1 MALAMAPEN
10 GQQWRLKTAPKNGQR
25 TDPKPAPLTG
35 IDPVSVE
42 AGLLFNFIIILFYFS
57 NFSQTN

>member
-10 GQQWRLKTAPKNGQR
+10 SQQWILKTAPENGQQ
-25 TDPKPAPLTG
+25 TNAKPTPLTG

-57 NFSQTN
+57 NFSETN

>member
-1 MALAMAPEN
+1 MAPEN
-10 GQQWRLKTAPKNGQR
+10 GQR
-25 TDPKPAPLTG
+25 TDAKPAPLTG

-57 NFSQTN
+57 NFSETN